1 VQYLDIF
8 APGHNLLSAWSPY
21 TCFSIRQHRLKL
33 PRRPALSRVP
43 MRPPST
49 MQQARV
55 MGKNAAL
62 MQPCSGEGKNAAQNS
77 VMQPAKEKNAAPSA
91 RGRKKHHA
99 MQPAKEK
106 NAMQSARD
114 DNSGMNMWMIFYLWV
129 APVPDSNRDGY
140 FFPPTG
146 NPTDT
151 RYFTTAIILGCKQVK
166 MCSFCYINYELF

>member
-77 VMQPAKEKNAAPSA
+77 VMQPANEKNAAPSA

-106 NAMQSARD
+106 NAMQD
-114 DNSGMNMWMIFYLWV
+114 MWMIFLSV
-129 APVPDSNRDGY
+129 DDIRTRPKSRRIRDEY
-140 FFPPTG
+140 FFPPTD

-151 RYFTTAIILGCKQVK
+151 
-166 MCSFCYINYELF
+166 